1 MMSMFTT
8 TYGES
13 VTSMPYCVI
22 GLPIGPIAKGMT
34 YIVRPFMQP
43 LYAFVIFF
51 FISSGSIQW
60 FVGPASISFFEQMK
74 VRPSTRAT
82 SLSCERAR

>member
-1 MMSMFTT
+1 MMFMLTT

-13 VTSMPYCVI
+13 VTSMPYWVI
-22 GLPIGPIAKGMT
+22 GLPIGPIANGMT

-43 LYAFVIFF
+43 LYDFSICF
-51 FISSGSIQW
+51 FIWSGSIQW
-60 FVGPASISFFEQMK
+60 FVGPASISFLEQMN

-82 SLSCERAR
+82 SDSCERAR

>member
-1 MMSMFTT
+1 
-8 TYGES
+8 
-13 VTSMPYCVI
+13 MPYWVI
-22 GLPIGPIAKGMT
+22 GLPIGPIAYGMT

-43 LYAFVIFF
+43 LYALVIFA
-51 FISSGSIQW
+51 FISAGSIQW
-60 FVGPASISFFEQMK
+60 LVGPASISLFEQMN